1 MPELP
6 EVETVRR
13 DLAQLYLDDR
23 LDHIIVTGRRTVRRH
38 PPELLASLEGRTLI
52 ATGRHGKYLLLE
64 WDDGQVL
71 VVHLRMS
78 GQLLAAQPDD
88 PLALH
93 THAVLTFREAGE
105 LRFVDPRTFGELF
118 LATPALV
125 GGLAAAGVEA
135 ADSGSPVPHRPPV
148 GRRSPPV
155 SVGPAA
161 APAGPAA
168 GPAAVNVPLVASRL
182 AELDHLGPDAL
193 EVDVAHFRGALAGR
207 RAPLKALLVD
217 QRVVAGVGN
226 IYADEI
232 CFDARLRPDRPGGSL
247 KPAELRRLTAST
259 HSILGSAVAARGS
272 SLQDEQYRD
281 LQGAPGL
288 FQLEHRVYGR
298 KGQKCDRCGREIE
311 RVHFG
316 AKSAF
321 VCRKCQK

>member
-78 GQLLAAQPDD
+78 GQLLAAHPDD

-93 THAVLTFREAGE
+93 THAVLTFRGAGE

-118 LATPALV
+118 LATTALV
-125 GGLAAAGVEA
+125 DGPAAAGLAAAA
-135 ADSGSPVPHRPPV
+135 SGSPVPPRPPAGHRPPV
-148 GRRSPPV
+148 
-155 SVGPAA
+155 
-161 APAGPAA
+161 APGPAA
-168 GPAAVNVPLVASRL
+168 GPPGPAAGPPGVNVPLVASRL

-259 HSILGSAVAARGS
+259 HSILESAVTARGS

-298 KGQKCDRCGREIE
+298 KGQKCVRCGREIE
-311 RVHFG
+311 RLHFG